1 MTKRTWWIL
10 ALVGGT
16 ALLLVW
22 RFSGR
27 GVEVETAQVSRR
39 PMLVTVDED
48 GRTRVRNKYV
58 IAAPVSGRLERPTVD
73 EGDRVERGSVVARI
87 HPRPEGPRDVGILR
101 AELAAAESRD
111 REASARLEA
120 AIARAEQMR
129 REAERDRPLV
139 ERGLVSRQAAER
151 SELAAL
157 SAKEQ
162 VEALRAA
169 AAAASADVRAR
180 ELALAGAADQSP
192 GSLAQ
197 LVYAPAAGRVLRV
210 LEESERVVLAG
221 TPIVEI
227 GDAEGLE
234 VIVDVLSEHAVRIR
248 PGDPVRFEEWGG
260 DEPLHGAV
268 RLLEPA
274 AFTKYSAL
282 GVEEQR
288 VWVIA
293 DIFDA
298 PLSLGAEFRVEARI
312 VTWEGDDVLTVP
324 TSALFQLG
332 GEWQAFVVKG
342 GRAVR
347 RSVRIGHRSTE
358 LAEVLPANGGD
369 DGVLPPLAE
378 GDEVILF
385 PSDEID
391 DGVRVT
397 TSRAPPA
404 PAPSISG

>member
-1 MTKRTWWIL
+1 MRKRYWWIPAL
-10 ALVGGT
+10 AGSAV
-16 ALLLVW
+16 LLLIW
-22 RFSGR
+22 RLSDG
-27 GVEVETAQVSRR
+27 GIEVETAEVTRR
-39 PMLVTVDED
+39 PLVVTVDEE
-48 GRTRVRNKYV
+48 GRTRVRTKYV
-58 IAAPVSGRLERPTVD
+58 IAAPVSGRLERPSVD

-87 HPRPEGPRDVGILR
+87 HPRPEGPKDVGILR

-111 REASARLEA
+111 REAGARLDE
-120 AIARAEQMR
+120 AIARADQLE
-129 REAERDRPLV
+129 REAVRDRSLA
-139 ERGLVSRQAAER
+139 EDGLLSRQAAER
-151 SELAAL
+151 SAL
-157 SAKEQ
+157 SALSAREQ
-162 VEALRAA
+162 VDAFGAASAA
-169 AAAASADVRAR
+169 AAAEVRAR
-180 ELALAGAADQSP
+180 ALALAGAVDESP

-197 LVYAPAAGRVLRV
+197 PVLAPAAGRVLRV

-268 RLLEPA
+268 RLVEPA

-298 PLSLGAEFRVEARI
+298 PPSLGAEFRVEARI
-312 VTWEGDDVLTVP
+312 VTWEDENVLTVP

-332 GEWQAFVVKG
+332 GEWQVFAVKG
-342 GRAVR
+342 GRAERRRVR
-347 RSVRIGHRSTE
+347 VGHRSTD
-358 LAEVLPANGGD
+358 LAEVLPPEVEAGD
-369 DGVLPPLAE
+369 EDLPTLAE

-391 DGVRVT
+391 DGVRV
-397 TSRAPPA
+397 SAR
-404 PAPSISG
+404 

>member
-1 MTKRTWWIL
+1 MRKRYWWIPAL
-10 ALVGGT
+10 AGSAV
-16 ALLLVW
+16 LLLIW
-22 RFSGR
+22 RLSDG
-27 GVEVETAQVSRR
+27 GIEVETAEVTRR
-39 PMLVTVDED
+39 PLVVTVDEE
-48 GRTRVRNKYV
+48 GRTRVRTKYV
-58 IAAPVSGRLERPTVD
+58 IAAPVSGRLERPSVD

-87 HPRPEGPRDVGILR
+87 HPRPEGPKDVGILR

-111 REASARLEA
+111 REAGARLDE
-120 AIARAEQMR
+120 AIARADQLE
-129 REAERDRPLV
+129 REAVRDRSLA
-139 ERGLVSRQAAER
+139 EEGLLSRQAAER
-151 SELAAL
+151 SAL
-157 SAKEQ
+157 SALSAREQ
-162 VEALRAA
+162 VDAFGAASAA
-169 AAAASADVRAR
+169 AAAEVRAR
-180 ELALAGAADQSP
+180 ALALAGAVDESP

-197 LVYAPAAGRVLRV
+197 PVLAPAAGRVLRV

-268 RLLEPA
+268 RLVEPA

-298 PLSLGAEFRVEARI
+298 PPSLGAEFRVEARI
-312 VTWEGDDVLTVP
+312 VTWEDENVLTVP

-332 GEWQAFVVKG
+332 GEWQVFAVKG
-342 GRAVR
+342 GQAER
-347 RSVRIGHRSTE
+347 RVVRIGHRSTE
-358 LAEVLPANGGD
+358 LAEVLPGDGDAGGGD
-369 DGVLPPLAE
+369 AGEPPALAE

-391 DGVRVT
+391 DGVRV
-397 TSRAPPA
+397 SPR
-404 PAPSISG
+404 